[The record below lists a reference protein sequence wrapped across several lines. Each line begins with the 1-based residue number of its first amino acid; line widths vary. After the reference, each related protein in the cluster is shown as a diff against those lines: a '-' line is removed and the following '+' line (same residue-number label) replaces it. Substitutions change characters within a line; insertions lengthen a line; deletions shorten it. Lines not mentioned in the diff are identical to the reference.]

1 MTELSPVDT
10 TPLTSVAD
18 ENIGIENGVLKSN
31 GVLTELDRVSPSFY
45 KREAVMPTAYGL
57 VDQNGNTHVDPED
70 RRDVLGSHAGIGQ
83 LVATVSSAGSFPPAP
98 RLSHTPTSDFQPP
111 YFPPPYNPITQQQ
124 VDFHSHHVNSD
135 PYSHLSGF
143 QPPQQH
149 YHQLQDRNVLRHR
162 DDLHN
167 MGGLQTHDRNRTDYG
182 GMGRTDLLIP
192 RAPLSIG
199 YGETD
204 PTLLSLHGG
213 NMMDDVSQ
221 GLDDTGA
228 YLDQNQSV
236 IRKGIRPKLENG
248 KQLMITTSLNGGAPT
263 DVFCSVPGRLSLLSS
278 TSKYK
283 VTVAE
288 VQRRLSPPEC
298 LNASLLG
305 GVLRRAKSKNG
316 GRSLREKLDKMG
328 MNLPAGRR
336 KAANVTLLTS
346 LVEGEAIR
354 LARDFGYL
362 CETEF
367 PSRQCAEYNTR
378 QYSDPTDQ
386 MTRKNMI
393 LATKQILKELMD
405 LLNQDRSPLGNTRP
419 QIILEPNIQRHLS
432 HFSLIT
438 HGFGSPAVV
447 ASLTSVQNYLNE
459 MLKIMDKSFAPPNGM
474 DPKKTEKDD

>member
-1 MTELSPVDT
+1 MCGC
-10 TPLTSVAD
+10 AD
-18 ENIGIENGVLKSN
+18 VWMDGLANGWM
-31 GVLTELDRVSPSFY
+31 E
-45 KREAVMPTAYGL
+45 
-57 VDQNGNTHVDPED
+57 
-70 RRDVLGSHAGIGQ
+70 RRDVLGSHAGLGQ
-83 LVATVSSAGSFPPAP
+83 LVATVSTAASFPPAP

-111 YFPPPYNPITQQQ
+111 YFPPPYNPISQQP
-124 VDFHSHHVNSD
+124 VDFHPHPVNTD

-149 YHQLQDRNVLRHR
+149 YHQLPDRNVLRHR
-162 DDLHN
+162 DDIHN
-167 MGGLQTHDRNRTDYG
+167 MAGGLQPHDRNRTDYG
-182 GMGRTDLLIP
+182 GMGRTDLLVP

-199 YGETD
+199 YGDTD
-204 PTLLSLHGG
+204 PSLLNIHGG
-213 NMMDDVSQ
+213 NMMDDGNQ
-221 GLDDTGA
+221 GMDDTGA
-228 YLDQNQSV
+228 YMDQNQSV

-248 KQLMITTSLNGGAPT
+248 KQLMITSSLSGGAPT

-447 ASLTSVQNYLNE
+447 AALTSVQNYLNE
-459 MLKIMDKSFAPPNGM
+459 MLKIMDKSFAAPNSM